1 MNVDDIKVE
10 ELRDDELKNYIKN
23 INDEHLSHIGHLSLY
38 YSIYNSILLIKEKDE
53 KDFIKL
59 IKNRG
64 ERELIEKHYN
74 DLITIVKNIDNIFLD
89 NKDRDEVIE
98 KIYKIRK
105 ELYNYLALLNSYII
119 ELGYVYETFDYSIRQ
134 RIAKSKYKNLHWSDL
149 RLNDFLQNILSF
161 LLENTEDY
169 NEFNYILGT
178 IISLTPFRLT
188 KEKFTEIVGDSLRK
202 SLKDMP
208 KSIVENKLEKAK
220 NDFDSSFVKGYG
232 IKFDDIFRQV
242 ESFKKFNI
250 KNMTIDEL
258 EKEKKVVKEIIL
270 DVETVANAVRSL
282 GLLTNKLYILYILKD
297 IIRVSDIN
305 KDILNLENKNVLTDL
320 EKQIDSYEDSIIKT
334 VDFFQEI
341 NREAF
346 NRGISIDEKLNA
358 ELENTREMLA
368 YYNDIFF
375 EKEDILY
382 PNLDDI
388 PDENYIEQ
396 NVNNFLQ
403 YLNRNVKHMG
413 NLERKI
419 RMKGL
424 LLKLTIPFSSPD
436 KFMNYLEGSLN
447 IKVTSKEEIFL
458 AIDDIHYF
466 MNYFNE
472 YKIKK
477 DS

>member
-1 MNVDDIKVE
+1 
-10 ELRDDELKNYIKN
+10 
-23 INDEHLSHIGHLSLY
+23 
-38 YSIYNSILLIKEKDE
+38 
-53 KDFIKL
+53 
-59 IKNRG
+59 
-64 ERELIEKHYN
+64 
-74 DLITIVKNIDNIFLD
+74 
-89 NKDRDEVIE
+89 
-98 KIYKIRK
+98 
-105 ELYNYLALLNSYII
+105 
-119 ELGYVYETFDYSIRQ
+119 
-134 RIAKSKYKNLHWSDL
+134 
-149 RLNDFLQNILSF
+149 
-161 LLENTEDY
+161 
-169 NEFNYILGT
+169 
-178 IISLTPFRLT
+178 
-188 KEKFTEIVGDSLRK
+188 
-202 SLKDMP
+202 
-208 KSIVENKLEKAK
+208 
-220 NDFDSSFVKGYG
+220 
-232 IKFDDIFRQV
+232 
-242 ESFKKFNI
+242 
-250 KNMTIDEL
+250 
-258 EKEKKVVKEIIL
+258 
-270 DVETVANAVRSL
+270 
-282 GLLTNKLYILYILKD
+282 
-297 IIRVSDIN
+297 RVSDIN

-382 PNLDDI
+382 TNLDDI